1 MDTFTSQE
9 NDDGL
14 QFCILTESLPC
25 PLEIDKLC
33 LMSLGEDE
41 EKDIDV
47 NHFVRLQELLPFDI
61 VTPFTLVVESS
72 ESRCV
77 SLKKKIFFTLS
88 LSLSLFLY
96 AACVCV

>member
-1 MDTFTSQE
+1 
-9 NDDGL
+9 
-14 QFCILTESLPC
+14 
-25 PLEIDKLC
+25 
-33 LMSLGEDE
+33 MSLGEDE

-77 SLKKKIFFTLS
+77 SLKKIIFFTLS